1 MRKRIG
7 TKTMVCVLGSVMFVA
22 GWLAGQEKA
31 ATQKTVIHSAA
42 WTARDN
48 MTQKDLD
55 NFRAETA
62 ALVGKVHG
70 LRRVWIGKLRE
81 PVTFDGNKRT
91 YGIVLEFDDVQS
103 KNAYSDV
110 HPQPWYEHFQKMRA
124 TSGSSNFDTVGN
136 STVE

>member
-7 TKTMVCVLGSVMFVA
+7 TKTTVCMLGCVMFVA
-22 GWLAGQEKA
+22 GWLEGQEKA
-31 ATQKTVIHSAA
+31 STQKPVIPSAS
-42 WTARDN
+42 WTAREN
-48 MTQKDLD
+48 MTQQDLD

-70 LRRVWIGKLRE
+70 LRRVWVGKLRE

-103 KNAYSDV
+103 KNS
-110 HPQPWYEHFQKMRA
+110 
-124 TSGSSNFDTVGN
+124 
-136 STVE
+136 